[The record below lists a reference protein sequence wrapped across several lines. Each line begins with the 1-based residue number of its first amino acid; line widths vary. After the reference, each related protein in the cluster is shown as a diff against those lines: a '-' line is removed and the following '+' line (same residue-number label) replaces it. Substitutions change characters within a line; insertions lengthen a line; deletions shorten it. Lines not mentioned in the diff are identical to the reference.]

1 MKKLL
6 ILLVAVLMTSALSGK
21 ELTDAKY
28 HEYLDR
34 MEFLGS
40 QWLGDKISEDVL
52 VENKIQTRIN
62 TTLIYQVF
70 FDSHSK
76 FVTVKVSDLALHEK
90 EMQRRGIDT
99 EQFIKR
105 VIKFYLNSDVPDGDG
120 TVIYK

>member
-6 ILLVAVLMTSALSGK
+6 ILFVAVLMTSALSGK

-76 FVTVKVSDLALHEK
+76 FVTVKVSDLVLHEK

-120 TVIYK
+120 TIIYK

>member
-6 ILLVAVLMTSALSGK
+6 ILFVAVLMTSALSGK

-76 FVTVKVSDLALHEK
+76 FVTVKVSDLVLHEK

>member
-6 ILLVAVLMTSALSGK
+6 ILFVAVLMTSALSGK

-62 TTLIYQVF
+62 TTLTYQVF

-76 FVTVKVSDLALHEK
+76 FVTVKVSDLVLHEK

-120 TVIYK
+120 TIIYK

>member
-6 ILLVAVLMTSALSGK
+6 ILFVAVLMTSALSGK

-62 TTLIYQVF
+62 TTLTYQVF

-76 FVTVKVSDLALHEK
+76 FVTVKVSDLVLHEK

-105 VIKFYLNSDVPDGDG
+105 VVKFYLNSDVPDGDG
-120 TVIYK
+120 TIIYK

>member
-6 ILLVAVLMTSALSGK
+6 ILFVAVLMTSALSGK

-62 TTLIYQVF
+62 TTLTYQVF

-76 FVTVKVSDLALHEK
+76 WVTIKVSDLVLHEK

>member
-28 HEYLDR
+28 HEYLDC

-62 TTLIYQVF
+62 TTLTYQVF

-76 FVTVKVSDLALHEK
+76 WVTIKVSDLVLHEK

>member
-6 ILLVAVLMTSALSGK
+6 ILFVAVLMTSALSGK

-62 TTLIYQVF
+62 TTLTYQVF

-76 FVTVKVSDLALHEK
+76 FVTVKVSDLVLHEK

>member
-1 MKKLL
+1 MRLHGATLSQSDTNLSHIYQL
-6 ILLVAVLMTSALSGK
+6 I
-21 ELTDAKY
+21 
-28 HEYLDR
+28 
-34 MEFLGS
+34 
-40 QWLGDKISEDVL
+40 
-52 VENKIQTRIN
+52 ENKIQTRIN